1 MKATLLVCACWMQI
15 VSTITKPLLKKK
27 SNTHPLPMPLLRCSA
42 VRS

>member
-15 VSTITKPLLKKK
+15 VSTITKLLLKKK
-27 SNTHPLPMPLLRCSA
+27 SSTHRLRMRLLRCSA